1 VTHQPRPNPDT
12 TPAAVSLARVA
23 AALTA
28 WDTGRSPAVTGEGVA
43 GGTDDGS
50 GGADDGYSPVPAGR
64 DATAPARAGEIQP
77 GGAPT

>member
-1 VTHQPRPNPDT
+1 MTHQPRPNLDT

-28 WDTGRSPAVTGEGVA
+28 WDTGRSPAVTGAGVA
-43 GGTDDGS
+43 
-50 GGADDGYSPVPAGR
+50 GGADDGNSPVPAGR

-77 GGAPT
+77 GGART